1 MKRIILLLL
10 VFYQLTTSA
19 QLKYCVG
26 PQEYGAGEWIE
37 LNVPIQVDHRSKE
50 QKWWWGGSEF
60 KFITEDKKT
69 DKMLRNDAFVIMY
82 QDSLYVN
89 CKRLR
94 SSETLGKRPFGTG
107 YTKAFPIS
115 DGNLLVVYPPVSS
128 GNAILGTSVLFGV
141 VAGIAVAGAVSGDV
155 LKNMVCYLVR
165 TGSLSGDKNVKV
177 LRVDTELMEKL
188 LADDPDMLNEYKSV
202 KKKKARES
210 AANTLDIFTRKG
222 WIQK

>member
-1 MKRIILLLL
+1 M
-10 VFYQLTTSA
+10 
-19 QLKYCVG
+19 
-26 PQEYGAGEWIE
+26 
-37 LNVPIQVDHRSKE
+37 
-50 QKWWWGGSEF
+50 
-60 KFITEDKKT
+60 
-69 DKMLRNDAFVIMY
+69 
-82 QDSLYVN
+82 
-89 CKRLR
+89 
-94 SSETLGKRPFGTG
+94 
-107 YTKAFPIS
+107 
-115 DGNLLVVYPPVSS
+115 
-128 GNAILGTSVLFGV
+128 GTSVLFGV